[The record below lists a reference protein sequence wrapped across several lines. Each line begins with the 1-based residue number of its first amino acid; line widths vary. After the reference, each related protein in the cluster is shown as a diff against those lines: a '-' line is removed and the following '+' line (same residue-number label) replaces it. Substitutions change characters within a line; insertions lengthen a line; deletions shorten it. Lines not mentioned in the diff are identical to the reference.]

1 MKKTESVLKI
11 YKVILYVLLLTGI
24 SLTTKKIT
32 S

>member
-11 YKVILYVLLLTGI
+11 YKVTLDVLLLTGM
-24 SLTTKKIT
+24 SLTTKKIA

>member
-11 YKVILYVLLLTGI
+11 YKVTLDVLLLTGM
-24 SLTTKKIT
+24 SLTTEKIA

>member
-24 SLTTKKIT
+24 SFTTEKIT